1 MELDADRMGIIMA
14 ASAGY
19 NYKIAPDFWARLN
32 SNAPLA
38 AFLATT
44 HPKTQAR
51 RENAQR
57 VVDELKSKDPQT
69 QEDE

>member
-1 MELDADRMGIIMA
+1 MELEADRMGIIMA

-38 AFLATT
+38 TFLATA
-44 HPKTQAR
+44 HPTTRAR

-57 VVDELKSKDPQT
+57 VVDELDAK
-69 QEDE
+69 ELNR

>member
-19 NYKIAPDFWARLN
+19 NYKIAPEFWARLN
-32 SNAPLA
+32 SNALLA
-38 AFLATT
+38 GFLATT
-44 HPKTQAR
+44 HPTTRAR

-57 VVDELKSKDPQT
+57 VVDELNSKDLNR
-69 QEDE
+69 

>member
-44 HPKTQAR
+44 HPTTRAR
-51 RENAQR
+51 RENAQQ
-57 VVDELKSKDPQT
+57 VVDELNAKRP
-69 QEDE
+69 

>member
-14 ASAGY
+14 ATAGY

-38 AFLATT
+38 AFLVTSHPTT
-44 HPKTQAR
+44 RAR

-57 VVDELKSKDPQT
+57 VVDELDVKRP
-69 QEDE
+69 